1 MQFKPQRILAGV
13 DLSECSAAALRLAVD
28 LAAKL
33 DAELTVL
40 HAVAPATGPRHPL
53 SRAVEVPAPRQRFS
67 AIENDLVQFIRGIIG
82 RGPMPR
88 YRIVEGDPSEAI
100 LFAEAY
106 ERVELIILGTRG
118 LGGSSRLTLGSV
130 AERVLR
136 RASVPVLTIC
146 PARAEERDVA
156 SFARILC
163 PVNESEVAVRALRA
177 AMSLAQSAGGKVT
190 VLRVLENGED
200 EVGAADEQLRRWLRE
215 ADPAAADL
223 DRVVMRGEGGKAILD
238 YAAANAVDLIVV
250 GARREQYGDWTVIG
264 STTEQVT
271 RHATCAVLTVIS

>member
-1 MQFKPQRILAGV
+1 MQFKPSRIVVGV

-28 LAAKL
+28 LAARIG
-33 DAELTVL
+33 AELTVL

-53 SRAVEVPAPRQRFS
+53 SRAVELPTPRQRFS
-67 AIENDLVQFIRGIIG
+67 AIENDLVRFIRSIIG
-82 RGPMPR
+82 RAPMPS

-106 ERVELIILGTRG
+106 ERAELIILGTRG

-146 PARAEERDVA
+146 PQRAPERESG
-156 SFARILC
+156 SFAHILC
-163 PVNESEVAVRALRA
+163 PVNETALAASAVRVAVSFAER
-177 AMSLAQSAGGKVT
+177 AGGKVT
-190 VLRVLENGED
+190 VLRVLENGD
-200 EVGAADEQLRRWLRE
+200 DDVGAADEQLRRWLR
-215 ADPAAADL
+215 DTDLAAADL
-223 DRVVMRGEGGKAILD
+223 DRVIMRGEGGKAILD
-238 YAAANAVDLIVV
+238 YAAANAVDLIVL
-250 GARREQYGDWTVIG
+250 GARREQYSDWTVVG